1 MNLKTYRLDKSIHW
15 IWYTSRI
22 PTNWSENMGG
32 IVVIDTDT
40 GTPQAAALYEDWSAT
55 SCVMSVIID
64 NPMVLR
70 HGFLETAFHFVFNTS
85 GRIKAF
91 ARIASKN
98 KRSLNFVKKLGFTQV
113 AVLEDG
119 CELGNDWIIFELKKE
134 DCRYIE
140 KLEEVA

>member
-1 MNLKTYRLDKSIHW
+1 MNIKNYRFDKETHW
-15 IWYTSRI
+15 GWYTSRI

-32 IVVIDTDT
+32 IVTIDTDT
-40 GTPQAAALYEDWSAT
+40 GVPQAAVLYEDWTAT
-55 SCVMSVIID
+55 SCTMSVIID

-70 HGFLETAFHFVFNTS
+70 HNFLETAFHFVFNTS
-85 GRIKAF
+85 NRIKVF

-98 KRSLNFVKKLGFTQV
+98 KRSLSFVKRLGFTQV
-113 AVLEDG
+113 AILEDG
-119 CELGNDWIIFELKKE
+119 CDLENDWIIFELKKE

>member
-1 MNLKTYRLDKSIHW
+1 MSLKIYRFDKAIHW
-15 IWYTSRI
+15 SWYTSRI
-22 PTNWSENMGG
+22 PTVWADNMGG

-40 GTPQAAALYEDWSAT
+40 GTPQAAALYEDWTKA

-70 HGFLETAFHFVFNTS
+70 HGFLETAFHFVFNTAD
-85 GRIKAF
+85 RIKVF

-98 KRSLNFVKKLGFTQV
+98 KKSLNFVEKLGFTRV

-119 CELGNDWIIFELKKE
+119 CEVGNHWIIFELKKE
-134 DCRYIE
+134 DCKYI
-140 KLEEVA
+140 KYLREVA